1 MRIARSLT
9 PREVVI
15 EELADPVAGPGEV
28 VCRVLACGVCGS
40 DVSETYVARKLP
52 GVLGHEV
59 VGEVL
64 SAGPDVSGIAVGDR
78 VVIHHHVPCG
88 GCRRCARGHET
99 LCERFR
105 STALDPGG
113 FAEQVRLSA
122 ALVSELLPLGSLDPV
137 AGTFVEP
144 LGCVLR
150 AFHRAGLAP
159 GDALLVVGAGSNGL
173 LAVAA
178 ARARGVETVLVR
190 EPRDDRRRLAESL
203 GAIPH
208 GGEAVDVA
216 FVTTANG
223 EAIASAAAALDI
235 GGTLCLY
242 ATTGPGTPVG
252 LDTEQLFLREL
263 TVCSSWSAGP
273 VDMRAAYDLIAG
285 GAIDVLALVTHRLP
299 LSETGRALALQRT
312 GEALKVVVEPGGGSS
327 CTAIDPVERTTPLPE
342 RPS

>member
-1 MRIARSLT
+1 MRVARSLT

-15 EELADPVAGPGEV
+15 EELEDPVAGPGEV

-40 DVSETYVARKLP
+40 DVSETYVSRKLP

-64 SAGPDVSGIAVGDR
+64 EAGAGVPGIAIGDR

-88 GCRRCARGHET
+88 ACRRCLRGHET
-99 LCERFR
+99 LCVQFR

-113 FAEQVRLSA
+113 FAERVRLSA
-122 ALVSELLPLGSLDPV
+122 PLVSELLALGSVDPV

-150 AFHRAGLAP
+150 ALRRAGLRP

-173 LAVAA
+173 LAVAT
-178 ARARGVETVLVR
+178 ARARGVDDVWVR
-190 EPRDDRRRLAESL
+190 EPRADRRAVARDL
-203 GAIPH
+203 GAADHADEP
-208 GGEAVDVA
+208 VDVV
-216 FVTTANG
+216 FVTTANA
-223 EAIASAAAALDI
+223 EAIAGAAAALAV

-242 ATTGPGTPVG
+242 ATTGPGTPLG

-273 VDMRAAYDLIAG
+273 ADMRAAYELIATG
-285 GAIDVLALVTHRLP
+285 RIDVLALVTHRLP
-299 LSETGRALALQRT
+299 LEQTGRALGLQRR
-312 GEALKVVVEPGGGSS
+312 GEALKAIVEP
-327 CTAIDPVERTTPLPE
+327 
-342 RPS
+342 

>member
-1 MRIARSLT
+1 LR
-9 PREVVI
+9 
-15 EELADPVAGPGEV
+15 
-28 VCRVLACGVCGS
+28 
-40 DVSETYVARKLP
+40 ETYVSRKLP
-52 GVLGHEV
+52 CVLGHEV

-64 SAGPDVSGIAVGDR
+64 STGPGVSAVAVGDR
-78 VVIHHHVPCG
+78 VVVHHHVPCG
-88 GCRRCARGHET
+88 ECRRCARGHET
-99 LCERFR
+99 LCDRFR

-122 ALVSELLPLGSLDPV
+122 ELVGELLALGSLHPV

-150 AFHRAGLAP
+150 AFERAGLEP

-178 ARARGVETVLVR
+178 ARARGVEAVFVR
-190 EPRDDRRRLAESL
+190 EPRDDRRALAEAL
-203 GAIPH
+203 GAAAH
-208 GGEAVDVA
+208 GGEPVDVA

-223 EAIASAAAALDI
+223 EAIAGAAAALDI
-235 GGTLCLY
+235 GGTLSLY

-273 VDMRAAYDLIAG
+273 ADMRAAYDLIAG
-285 GAIDVLALVTHRLP
+285 GAIDVVSLVTHRLA
-299 LSETGRALALQRT
+299 LEQTGRALSLQRA
-312 GEALKVVVEPGGGSS
+312 GEAVKVVVEPGG
-327 CTAIDPVERTTPLPE
+327 P
-342 RPS
+342 PS